1 MAGASL
7 LALLDDITALLDDVA
22 LMTKTAASKT
32 AGVLG
37 DDLAVNAEQTSGVKA
52 DRELPV
58 VWAVAKGSMVNK
70 CIIVPIAM
78 LLSFFMPWL
87 ILPILMLGGLYL
99 CFEGAEKVFG
109 HHEVSK
115 YLHDNIEMSAEQLL
129 LFEKDKIKGAIRT
142 DFVLSIEI
150 IVITLGTVASANLL
164 TQFGVLALI
173 AFVATVGVY
182 GIVALI
188 VKLDDMGL
196 YLLTQSKAGFVGKF
210 NHTFG
215 HALVNSAPYLM
226 KLLTVVGTI
235 AMFLVGGGI
244 LSHSIH
250 TLALL
255 IETITNYL
263 STFMG
268 TLTTI
273 TWLVELLHTIVPLFL
288 NGLLGMLA
296 GTIVLLIVPKVR
308 GLFS

>member
-1 MAGASL
+1 MAGVSL

-37 DDLAVNAEQTSGVKA
+37 DDLAVNAEQVTGVNA

-58 VWAVAKGSMVNK
+58 VWAVAKGSMINK

-78 LLSFFMPWL
+78 LLSFFVPSL

-99 CFEGAEKVFG
+99 CFEGAEKVFS
-109 HHEVSK
+109 HHVSK
-115 YLHDNIEMSAEQLL
+115 PVQTNTIMSAEQVIA
-129 LFEKDKIKGAIRT
+129 FEKDKVKGAIRT

-150 IVITLGTVASANLL
+150 IVITLGTVTSSSLI

-173 AFVATVGVY
+173 AIVATVGVY

-196 YLLTQSKAGFVGKF
+196 YLLTKSKSGIAGKF
-210 NHTFG
+210 NHQIGF
-215 HALVNSAPYLM
+215 ALVNSAPYLM
-226 KLLTVVGTI
+226 KLLTVVGTL

-250 TLALL
+250 VLSEYIDHLNQVILSTISSIDWLGKLSEHLMPLIFNGILGLLSGGLILL
-255 IETITNYL
+255 II
-263 STFMG
+263 G
-268 TLTTI
+268 I
-273 TWLVELLHTIVPLFL
+273 IKR
-288 NGLLGMLA
+288 A
-296 GTIVLLIVPKVR
+296 K
-308 GLFS
+308 

>member
-58 VWAVAKGSMVNK
+58 VWAVAKGSMLNK

-78 LLSFFMPWL
+78 LLSFFLPSL

-109 HHEVSK
+109 DHHVSEH
-115 YLHDNIEMSAEQLL
+115 LSTNTAMSDEQIIT
-129 LFEKDKIKGAIRT
+129 FEKDKIKGAIRT

-150 IVITLGTVASANLL
+150 IVITLGSIASANLA

-173 AFVATVGVY
+173 AIAATVGVY

-196 YLLTQSKAGFVGKF
+196 YLLTKSKVGTLGKF
-210 NHTFG
+210 RHKFG
-215 HALVNSAPYLM
+215 LALVNSAPYLM
-226 KLLTVVGTI
+226 KLLTVVGTV

-250 TLALL
+250 TFTVV
-255 IETITNYL
+255 IEKITNYL
-263 STFMG
+263 SN
-268 TLTTI
+268 LTAI
-273 TWLVELLHTIVPLFL
+273 TGLTDFLNAIVPLLL
-288 NGLLGMLA
+288 NGFLGVIA
-296 GTIVLLIVPKVR
+296 GAALMFLMIIIEKVK
-308 GLFS
+308 GF